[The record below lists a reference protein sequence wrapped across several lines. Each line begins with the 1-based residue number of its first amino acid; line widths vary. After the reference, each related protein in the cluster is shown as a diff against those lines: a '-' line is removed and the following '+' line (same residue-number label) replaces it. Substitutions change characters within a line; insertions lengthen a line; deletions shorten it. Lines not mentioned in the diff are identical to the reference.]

1 VCPRGSRSSRSSS
14 DRPRCACRQSFN
26 VLAAVGRDEPGRLQA
41 VADGRLP
48 APHPGRLGAVLLA
61 ARRAARARRHGLRPG
76 GAQRRREPVPAPRG
90 RAPELRLCELHVRR
104 SLENALAPLADQPQH
119 PVQLAFRHGL
129 YQRQLGPVR
138 APSQTRPRPRHAAP
152 ARPGALARQLREE
165 FPDQKVDRPT
175 TEPHIRRGRIANA

>member
-1 VCPRGSRSSRSSS
+1 
-14 DRPRCACRQSFN
+14 
-26 VLAAVGRDEPGRLQA
+26 VLAAVGRDEPGRPRLWRMAAFPRRTQA
-41 VADGRLP
+41 DWGRFFSPLEGP
-48 APHPGRLGAVLLA
+48 PGLVVTDFDRAVRNAVESLFP
-61 ARRAARARRHGLRPG
+61 RPG
-76 GAQRRREPVPAPRG
+76 G